1 MHWPL
6 TMRFGPVMPH
16 PAIAWAGG
24 YKLPNAGFVP
34 KISDWATGAVHIN
47 RLESTGSAAIALV
60 VILRNITIGSLA
72 PDAPA
77 VWFKNAKNIHFQ
89 NVMIAGHAIKQLH
102 AVARYHGQDVILAW
116 KPYPN
121 AARYIAFVLL
131 CSCRRTCAE
140 NFYCYSHERPCG
152 GENAVSRHAGDGPI
166 TLYPPRPGWIVLILV
181 PRDQRILAYGSFPE
195 RTWCTA
201 AATPA

>member
-1 MHWPL
+1 ML
-6 TMRFGPVMPH
+6 H

-24 YKLPNAGFVP
+24 YKLPNAGFAP
-34 KISDWATGAVHIN
+34 KISDWAIGDVHIN

>member
-24 YKLPNAGFVP
+24 YKLPNAGFAP
-34 KISDWATGAVHIN
+34 KISDWAIGDVHIN

-131 CSCRRTCAE
+131 CSRRQTCHTTTKSGRRGRSRAPSP
-140 NFYCYSHERPCG
+140 FRKT
-152 GENAVSRHAGDGPI
+152 AVSK
-166 TLYPPRPGWIVLILV
+166 YPLVARYQYQDNPTRPRWI
-181 PRDQRILAYGSFPE
+181 
-195 RTWCTA
+195 
-201 AATPA
+201 

>member
-34 KISDWATGAVHIN
+34 KISDWAIGDVHIN

-89 NVMIAGHAIKQLH
+89 NVM
-102 AVARYHGQDVILAW
+102 
-116 KPYPN
+116 
-121 AARYIAFVLL
+121 
-131 CSCRRTCAE
+131 
-140 NFYCYSHERPCG
+140 
-152 GENAVSRHAGDGPI
+152 
-166 TLYPPRPGWIVLILV
+166 
-181 PRDQRILAYGSFPE
+181 
-195 RTWCTA
+195 
-201 AATPA
+201 